1 MHKNQMNKVFPH
13 SASLHVYSTYVYS
26 TYTYSTQFILNNV
39 LFDMFVDFELRL
51 WRSSCGNLLSG
62 MLTRRQI

>member
-1 MHKNQMNKVFPH
+1 
-13 SASLHVYSTYVYS
+13 
-26 TYTYSTQFILNNV
+26 
-39 LFDMFVDFELRL
+39 MFVDFELRL